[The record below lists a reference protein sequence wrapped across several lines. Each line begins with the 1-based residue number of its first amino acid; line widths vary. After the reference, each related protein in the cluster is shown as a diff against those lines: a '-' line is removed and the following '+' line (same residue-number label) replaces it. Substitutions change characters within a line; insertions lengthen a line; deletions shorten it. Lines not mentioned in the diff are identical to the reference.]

1 MSFFPYYE
9 KLNNKR
15 ELKLV
20 KEIQQCGHTFDLL
33 NILSESFVHNFE
45 EIEKLPTGIIE
56 QYLNTYGV
64 CGVCEDDSGKIV
76 IGIADLMST
85 SYYNYQK
92 GDNVNITMIGSDR
105 VFNKKVGIDCE
116 LIFNN
121 STRTPTIDV
130 MTFSS
135 LLTEIDVSLDKI
147 IKMTRYIKVPIV
159 NNEKEKTQIEEIFSA
174 IERGDLKAV
183 TSMRNDI
190 EKLMS
195 DYTDSSDNDI
205 KTIELTDVE
214 KSNNIQ
220 YLTLLRNS
228 LKEFFYTKYGHS
240 IRNTAKVAQQSK
252 DEVNDLSVTSLILP
266 FNMLKNRKQ
275 GWERV
280 NALFGTNYT
289 CEFSDLINIE
299 LMKTEEPEEPE
310 EPTEP
315 KEPETEGNNESDA

>member
-9 KLNNKR
+9 NLTNKR

-20 KEIQQCGHTFDLL
+20 KEIQQIGHTVDLL

-45 EIEKLPTGIIE
+45 ELEKLPTGIIE

-64 CGVCEDDSGKIV
+64 CGVCEDETGKIV
-76 IGIADLMST
+76 IGTADLMST

-92 GDNVNITMIGSDR
+92 GDNVNITMIGSNR
-105 VFNKKVGIDCE
+105 VFNKRVGVDCE

-130 MTFSS
+130 LTFSS

-159 NNEKEKTQIEEIFSA
+159 NNEKTQIEEIFSA

-183 TSMRNDI
+183 TSMKNDI

-195 DYTDSSDNDI
+195 AYTDTGDNDI
-205 KTIELTDVE
+205 KTIELTDVD

-280 NALFGTNYT
+280 NDLFGTNYT

-299 LMKTEEPEEPE
+299 LMKTEETDETEEPE
-310 EPTEP
+310 ELE
-315 KEPETEGNNESDA
+315 EPETEENNNGAEA

>member
-1 MSFFPYYE
+1 MSFFPYYKNLTVKQEIKLE
-9 KLNNKR
+9 KS
-15 ELKLV
+15 
-20 KEIQQCGHTFDLL
+20 IQQIGHITDLL
-33 NILSESFVHNFE
+33 NILSESFNHSFE

-64 CGVCEDDSGKIV
+64 CGVCEDENGKIV

-92 GDNVNITMIGSDR
+92 GDAVNITMIGSNK
-105 VFNKKVGIDCE
+105 VFNKRLGIDCE

-135 LLTEIDVSLDKI
+135 LLTEVDVSLDKI
-147 IKMTRYIKVPIV
+147 IKMTRYIKIPVV
-159 NNEKEKTQIEEIFSA
+159 NNEKEKQQMEEMFKA
-174 IERGDLKAV
+174 IEDGNLKAL
-183 TSMRNDI
+183 TSMKSDI

-195 DYTDSSDNDI
+195 QYTDSQDKEI

-228 LKEFFYTKYGHS
+228 LKEFFFTKYGHS
-240 IRNTAKVAQQSK
+240 IRNTVKAAQQSK

-266 FNMLKNRKQ
+266 TNMLKNRKQ

-280 NALFGTNYT
+280 NKLFGTNYT
-289 CEFSDLINIE
+289 CEFSNLINIE
-299 LMKTEEPEEPE
+299 IMNTNESEEPEQEVI
-310 EPTEP
+310 
-315 KEPETEGNNESDA
+315 NNESNS

>member
-1 MSFFPYYE
+1 
-9 KLNNKR
+9 
-15 ELKLV
+15 
-20 KEIQQCGHTFDLL
+20 
-33 NILSESFVHNFE
+33 
-45 EIEKLPTGIIE
+45 
-56 QYLNTYGV
+56 
-64 CGVCEDDSGKIV
+64 
-76 IGIADLMST
+76 
-85 SYYNYQK
+85 
-92 GDNVNITMIGSDR
+92 MIGSDR

-147 IKMTRYIKVPIV
+147 IKMTRYIKIPVV

-183 TSMRNDI
+183 TSMKNDI

-195 DYTDSSDNDI
+195 AYTDTGDNDI

-266 FNMLKNRKQ
+266 TNMLKNRKQ

-280 NALFGTNYT
+280 NKLFGTNYT

-299 LMKTEEPEEPE
+299 LMRTEEP
-310 EPTEP
+310 TDP
-315 KEPETEGNNESDA
+315 KEPETEENNNEPNT

>member
-9 KLNNKR
+9 NLTNKR
-15 ELKLV
+15 ELKLI
-20 KEIQQCGHTFDLL
+20 KEIQQCGHSVDLL

-45 EIEKLPTGIIE
+45 KLEKLPTGIIE

-64 CGVCEDDSGKIV
+64 CGVCEDENGKIV

-92 GDNVNITMIGSDR
+92 GDNVNITMIGSNR

-159 NNEKEKTQIEEIFSA
+159 NNQKEKDQIEEIFSA

-183 TSMRNDI
+183 TSMKNDI

-195 DYTDSSDNDI
+195 AYTDSSDNNI

-299 LMKTEEPEEPE
+299 LMRTEETE
-310 EPTEP
+310 EP
-315 KEPETEGNNESDA
+315 KEPETEENNNESDA

>member
-9 KLNNKR
+9 NLTNKR

-45 EIEKLPTGIIE
+45 ELENLPTGIIE

-64 CGVCEDDSGKIV
+64 CGVCEDEKGNIV

-85 SYYNYQK
+85 SYYQYQK

-159 NNEKEKTQIEEIFSA
+159 NNEKEKTQIEDIFSA

-183 TSMRNDI
+183 TSMKNDI

-195 DYTDSSDNDI
+195 AYTDTSDNDI

-299 LMKTEEPEEPE
+299 LMRTEEPEEP
-310 EPTEP
+310 
-315 KEPETEGNNESDA
+315 KESETEG

>member
-9 KLNNKR
+9 NLTNKR
-15 ELKLV
+15 ELKLI
-20 KEIQQCGHTFDLL
+20 KEIQQCGHTVDLL

-45 EIEKLPTGIIE
+45 EVENLPTGIIE

-64 CGVCEDDSGKIV
+64 CGVCEDETGKIV

-105 VFNKKVGIDCE
+105 VFNKKVGINCE

-130 MTFSS
+130 LTFSS

-147 IKMTRYIKVPIV
+147 IKMTRYIKVPVV
-159 NNEKEKTQIEEIFSA
+159 NNEKEKTQIEDIFSN
-174 IERGDLKAV
+174 IEMGNLKAV
-183 TSMRNDI
+183 TSMKNDI

-195 DYTDSSDNDI
+195 AYTDTGDNDI
-205 KTIELTDVE
+205 KTIELTDVD

-266 FNMLKNRKQ
+266 YNMLKNRKQ
-275 GWERV
+275 GWKRV
-280 NALFGTNYT
+280 NKLFGTNYT

-299 LMKTEEPEEPE
+299 LMKTEEPEETE
-310 EPTEP
+310 EPEN
-315 KEPETEGNNESDA
+315 GGNNNESNA

>member
-9 KLNNKR
+9 NLTNKR
-15 ELKLV
+15 ELKLI
-20 KEIQQCGHTFDLL
+20 KEIQQCGHTVDLL

-64 CGVCEDDSGKIV
+64 CGVCEDETGKIV

-159 NNEKEKTQIEEIFSA
+159 NNEKEKIQIEEIFSA

-183 TSMRNDI
+183 TSMKNDI

-195 DYTDSSDNDI
+195 AYTDSSDNDI

-266 FNMLKNRKQ
+266 TNMLKNRKQ

-280 NALFGTNYT
+280 NKLFGTNYT

-299 LMKTEEPEEPE
+299 IMRTEEPEEPE
-310 EPTEP
+310 DP
-315 KEPETEGNNESDA
+315 KEPETEENNNESDA

>member
-1 MSFFPYYE
+1 MSFFPYYKNLSHKQELTLE
-9 KLNNKR
+9 KS
-15 ELKLV
+15 
-20 KEIQQCGHTFDLL
+20 IQQIGHTVDLL
-33 NILSESFVHNFE
+33 NILSESFVHTFE
-45 EIEKLPTGIIE
+45 ELEKLPTGIIE

-64 CGVCEDDSGKIV
+64 CGVCEDEKGKIV
-76 IGIADLMST
+76 IGVADLMST

-92 GDNVNITMIGSDR
+92 GDNVNITMIGSNR
-105 VFNKKVGIDCE
+105 VFNKRVGVDCE

-121 STRTPTIDV
+121 STRTPTIDI

-147 IKMTRYIKVPIV
+147 IKMTRYIKVPVV

-183 TSMRNDI
+183 TSMKNDI

-195 DYTDSSDNDI
+195 AYTDTSDNDI
-205 KTIELTDVE
+205 KTIELTDVD

-289 CEFSDLINIE
+289 CEFSELINIE
-299 LMKTEEPEEPE
+299 LMRTEEPEEPE
-310 EPTEP
+310 EP
-315 KEPETEGNNESDA
+315 ETEENNNEFST